1 MKALKS
7 LLLAGA
13 VVMAGQT
20 LAGQAF
26 AQAKELQISTWLPP
40 THSLH
45 KQMEEWAKEIE
56 TETSGSLDVNIYPS
70 SQLGAAPDHYDMVR
84 DGIVEMSIAAPTL
97 NTGRF
102 PIWSLVEIPFTFANT
117 KSGARAFHEW
127 YAEYAEKEMPEVML
141 CMTTIH
147 HPGALNFN
155 KPNIRIPTDLKGLR
169 IRPGGATLSEWI
181 SAQGATPVPSSLP
194 EVKELADRGAID
206 GVTLPWDMV
215 LFGIHTAM
223 PYHIDEPFYVGG
235 QAWVINKDFYAGLTD
250 VEKASIDK
258 HCGPE
263 WSEKLSGIWY
273 DNMREFRQ
281 QLIDD
286 KTQFVYQLN
295 ADERK
300 LWVDTAAPVAEKAKA
315 AVTGKGYG
323 NAAEILDGLRAKLK
337 EHGALVE

>member
-13 VVMAGQT
+13 VVMAGQVAT
-20 LAGQAF
+20 GQAL

-45 KQMEEWAKEIE
+45 KQMEEWGKEIE
-56 TETSGSLDVNIYPS
+56 AETGGSLDVNIYPS
-70 SQLGAAPDHYDMVR
+70 SQLGGAADHYDMVR

-97 NTGRF
+97 NAGRF
-102 PIWSLVEIPFTFANT
+102 PIWSLVEVPFTFANT
-117 KSGARAFHEW
+117 TGGARIFHEW
-127 YAEYAEKEMPEVML
+127 YLDHAAQEMPEVML
-141 CMTTIH
+141 CMTTMH

-155 KPNIRIPTDLKGLR
+155 KDGIRVPADMKGLR
-169 IRPGGATLSEWI
+169 MRPSGATTSEWMI
-181 SAQGATPVPSSLP
+181 GMGATVVPSSLP

-206 GVTLPWDMV
+206 GVALPWDMV

-223 PYHIDEPFYVGG
+223 PYHIDEPFYVGA
-235 QAWVINKDFYAGLTD
+235 QAWIINKDFYNGLTD
-250 VEKASIDK
+250 VEKAAIDK
-258 HCGPE
+258 RCGPA

-286 KTQFVYQLN
+286 KGQHVYQLTPE
-295 ADERK
+295 ERT
-300 LWVDTAAPVAEKAKA
+300 LWIESAAPVAQKALE
-315 AVTGKGYG
+315 AVERKGVSG
-323 NAAEILDGLRAKLK
+323 ASETFDKLK
-337 EHGALVE
+337 SMLKDGGALVE